1 LQKRRELHARV
12 GQAIETLFQDRL
24 EQFYGLLAHHYARA
38 ESWEKAQFYLLQAG
52 DQAGS
57 IAADA
62 EALNHYQQAMAAYE
76 RAFGGR
82 SDPVQQAMLSR
93 KMGQA
98 LVRRGEHSKAFNY
111 LKEGLAHLGYQL
123 PSTRWGIRRAILREL
138 IRQTGH
144 RLLPGQYPKQ
154 TASPPG
160 QPVEEAAQLYI
171 ELTEIAVVS
180 NPELLL
186 MLALRLINF
195 SEQNGFLPGVVMG
208 ASAFGTVADFIPI
221 FALAERYHQ
230 YSVALTDQIQHPHA
244 VGTAYQ
250 LLTLHEFYLGK
261 WAAVLEHGHRST
273 EAHQHVGGVHGWG
286 WSTYLMALTEI
297 YRGNFPQAQMFGQDL
312 IQFGQEVADLLVL
325 SLGHDVLGFVFQRI
339 GQLEAAISH
348 QQKAIELAEAV
359 PDILTRIGA
368 GAKLGQSYLLQGKL
382 QPALETL
389 EASYRL
395 SLEHKEPHHF
405 ATLCNAMA
413 DAYLFAAEQ
422 IPMGKPGRGE
432 WMKRARRACL
442 TALKRGNAFRGRRP
456 EALRLRGLYAWL
468 QGNAAQAQRWWQKSL
483 TEAEIQQMPYEL
495 GMVNFEIG
503 RRTGERACLEKAEV
517 IFARIGAELDL
528 ANARGLLK
536 G

>member
-1 LQKRRELHARV
+1 
-12 GQAIETLFQDRL
+12 
-24 EQFYGLLAHHYARA
+24 
-38 ESWEKAQFYLLQAG
+38 
-52 DQAGS
+52 
-57 IAADA
+57 
-62 EALNHYQQAMAAYE
+62 
-76 RAFGGR
+76 
-82 SDPVQQAMLSR
+82 
-93 KMGQA
+93 
-98 LVRRGEHSKAFNY
+98 
-111 LKEGLAHLGYQL
+111 
-123 PSTRWGIRRAILREL
+123 
-138 IRQTGH
+138 
-144 RLLPGQYPKQ
+144 
-154 TASPPG
+154 
-160 QPVEEAAQLYI
+160 
-171 ELTEIAVVS
+171 
-180 NPELLL
+180 
-186 MLALRLINF
+186 
-195 SEQNGFLPGVVMG
+195 
-208 ASAFGTVADFIPI
+208 
-221 FALAERYHQ
+221 
-230 YSVALTDQIQHPHA
+230 
-244 VGTAYQ
+244 
-250 LLTLHEFYLGK
+250 
-261 WAAVLEHGHRST
+261 
-273 EAHQHVGGVHGWG
+273 
-286 WSTYLMALTEI
+286 
-297 YRGNFPQAQMFGQDL
+297 
-312 IQFGQEVADLLVL
+312 
-325 SLGHDVLGFVFQRI
+325 
-339 GQLEAAISH
+339 
-348 QQKAIELAEAV
+348 
-359 PDILTRIGA
+359 
-368 GAKLGQSYLLQGKL
+368 LGQSYLRQGKL